1 MSAKVAKREEAT
13 RKPCLQFQL
22 QTESLKKSPAALGWS
37 RLVDVAGTPAGTPH
51 IHTPW
56 GGLCLQDSATAELHI
71 LKTAKGTWRSGHY
84 STACG
89 AKGKGFL
96 LMVPLESLWAKVKVE
111 VCPEELGATTS
122 HPDAYPSRL
131 QSKCSPSEDEN
142 TRNLKKRCEG
152 AEGEP
157 DGPTAVC
164 GNSTLLTAK
173 W

>member
-1 MSAKVAKREEAT
+1 M
-13 RKPCLQFQL
+13 
-22 QTESLKKSPAALGWS
+22 
-37 RLVDVAGTPAGTPH
+37 DVAGTPAGTPH
-51 IHTPW
+51 THTPW

-89 AKGKGFL
+89 AEGKGFL

-142 TRNLKKRCEG
+142 E
-152 AEGEP
+152 EP
-157 DGPTAVC
+157 KEKMRRSRG
-164 GNSTLLTAK
+164 
-173 W
+173 